1 VEEKVVREQKEEQP
15 AANTKQQMRFALRFV
30 WAGLVFVMFLP
41 SHPNLSHPIS
51 CSPSLKPS
59 TIRQGNRLWWFGR
72 GWKERK
78 GQGTGRRK
86 RATAVPSCSLR
97 PFPDIFLTLSRLVPR
112 FSLFISHV
120 ISKHPQHNF
129 YMTNK
134 KAKRNSV
141 TEGKRPRRR
150 TKTKNKNILFIC
162 LLFSS
167 LLLARFS
174 SLFVFNYK
182 IQIIKRRTKRREQ
195 ARQESYFLI
204 YFL

>member
-1 VEEKVVREQKEEQP
+1 MEEKVVREQKEEQP

-59 TIRQGNRLWWFGR
+59 TIRQGNRLWWLVGD
-72 GWKERK
+72 GKEGK

-134 KAKRNSV
+134 KAKRGGFCSFTAARFRCLFLSHGGLGWEEKGRKGKGR
-141 TEGKRPRRR
+141 TEG
-150 TKTKNKNILFIC
+150 
-162 LLFSS
+162 S
-167 LLLARFS
+167 
-174 SLFVFNYK
+174 
-182 IQIIKRRTKRREQ
+182 
-195 ARQESYFLI
+195 
-204 YFL
+204 